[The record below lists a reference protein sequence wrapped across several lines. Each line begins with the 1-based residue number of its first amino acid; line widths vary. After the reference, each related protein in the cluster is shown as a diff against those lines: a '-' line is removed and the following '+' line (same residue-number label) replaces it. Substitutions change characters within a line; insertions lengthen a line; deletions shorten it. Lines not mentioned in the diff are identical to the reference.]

1 MATLEMVPL
10 RSKLPT
16 GLMTLRHQAPVV
28 NDRRAFDVLVE
39 GLLDEQSSLAPRDT
53 ATTPKVDGEGQ
64 TPAAETAVRKGRQA
78 R

>member
-10 RSKLPT
+10 RSRLPM
-16 GLMTLRHQAPVV
+16 GLVTLRHSAPIV

-39 GLLDEQSSLAPRDT
+39 GLLDEKSAPANRET
-53 ATTPKVDGEGQ
+53 ATTPKVDGAGDA
-64 TPAAETAVRKGRQA
+64 PAGDTAAGKGRQA